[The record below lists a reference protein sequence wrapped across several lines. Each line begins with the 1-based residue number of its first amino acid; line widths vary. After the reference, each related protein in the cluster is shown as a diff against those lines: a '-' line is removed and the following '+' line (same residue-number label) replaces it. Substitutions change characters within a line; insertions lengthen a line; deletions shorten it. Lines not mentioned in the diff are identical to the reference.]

1 MNNGLRVSFFTVV
14 FAFLGLFLF
23 VKFAGPIPFSV
34 TSVITTKDKLF
45 TVEGKAEAS
54 AIPDSA
60 LISFGVTKDAASVQQ
75 AKDEVNKITNQI
87 TDEIKRLGVEVKDI
101 KTTNYSV
108 NPQYDYAFGRQQL
121 KGYTVSTNMQ
131 VKLKPIDHA
140 NKAIDVATKLGAT
153 NVSGVQFVLEE
164 NQQKALEDKV
174 RKEAINNAKEKAKS
188 LSDAAG
194 IRLGRI
200 IDVQENGGGQPP
212 VIYAMK
218 ALDRAEGAPETPST
232 ELSPGENKISISVT
246 LSYETY

>member
-1 MNNGLRVSFFTVV
+1 MNNALRISFFTVV
-14 FAFLGLFLF
+14 FVFVGLFLF
-23 VKFAGPIPFSV
+23 VKFVGPVPFSV
-34 TSVITTKDKLF
+34 SSVTTTKDKLF
-45 TVEGKAEAS
+45 TVEGKAEAT
-54 AIPDSA
+54 AVPDSA
-60 LISFGVTKDAASVQQ
+60 LISFGVTKDAATVQQ

-87 TDEIKRLGVEVKDI
+87 TDEIKKLGVEVKDI

-108 NPQYDYAFGRQQL
+108 NPQYDYTFGKQQL
-121 KGYTVSTNMQ
+121 RGYTVAADMQ
-131 VKLKPIDHA
+131 VKLKPIDQA
-140 NKAIDVATKLGAT
+140 NKAIDIATKLGAT

-164 NQQKALEDKV
+164 SQQKALEDKT

-188 LSDAAG
+188 LADAAG

-218 ALDRAEGAPETPST
+218 AMDRAEGAPQAPST
-232 ELSPGENKISISVT
+232 ELNPGENKISISVT